1 MSVKVHSRRA
11 DNLYK
16 TKPHQALVEPAGPVV
31 LVMEAD
37 MAWAEKR
44 QPTNILRRLVL
55 VPVALHNS
63 PLGLALVDHLTK
75 YLLGV
80 VKDRDL

>member
-1 MSVKVHSRRA
+1 
-11 DNLYK
+11 
-16 TKPHQALVEPAGPVV
+16 
-31 LVMEAD
+31 MEAD

-44 QPTNILRRLVL
+44 RPMNIHRHQAL
-55 VPVALHNS
+55 VPVAQRNS